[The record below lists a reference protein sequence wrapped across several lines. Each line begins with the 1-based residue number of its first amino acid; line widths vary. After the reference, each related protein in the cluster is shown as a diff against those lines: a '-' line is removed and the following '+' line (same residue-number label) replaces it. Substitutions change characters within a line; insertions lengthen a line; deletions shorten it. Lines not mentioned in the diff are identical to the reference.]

1 LFFLKQFLRQG
12 VFDVLPQ
19 DSLDSL
25 TAEDFRLLLNG
36 VNEIN
41 VQQLIDWTS
50 FNEENGKS
58 FHFLISLKI

>member
-1 LFFLKQFLRQG
+1 M
-12 VFDVLPQ
+12 LPQ
-19 DSLDSL
+19 DALDSL

-50 FNEENGKS
+50 FNEENGTSKN
-58 FHFLISLKI
+58 LLKFSYDIF